1 MSQQNQSKS
10 TFTLR
15 ISDGGGTFRC
25 RAISAGAAGKYP
37 HAALDIIDVQ
47 QSTAPPKQ
55 SFAAGTQGGAASP
68 SSNASRLLTRASHQA
83 GTFRINSG
91 ATMFRI
97 AG

>member
-25 RAISAGAAGKYP
+25 QASSTGAAGTYP
-37 HAALDIIDVQ
+37 RAALDITDVQ
-47 QSTAPPKQ
+47 QATATQKQ
-55 SFAAGTQGGAASP
+55 SAAAGALRAS
-68 SSNASRLLTRASHQA
+68 SSNASRLLGRASHQA
-83 GTFRINSG
+83 GTFRISSGNS
-91 ATMFRI
+91 MFRI